1 VWKGRIIAAATALSV
16 LAACTPDAQDGGKT
30 DRLSAQRD
38 GKTDRL
44 TAARATPET
53 LPQLTPWMTVMMR
66 FDSMT
71 RVGSASEE
79 LEKRLLDVVHRPALA
94 SLETGDASPRDVVS
108 AAKPEHDNLAVRV
121 ARKLGDKIA
130 RAFAGRASF
139 YSSGARVASG
149 DIFIP
154 EALTAAHK
162 TLPFG
167 TRLRVTDAKTGRS
180 VVVIVNDRGP
190 FIGDRVLDLSLGAA
204 RVLGMTSRGVIQVHA
219 EVI

>member
-16 LAACTPDAQDGGKT
+16 LTACTPDAQDGGKA
-30 DRLSAQRD
+30 DRLV
-38 GKTDRL
+38 
-44 TAARATPET
+44 AARAAPQT

-71 RVGSASEE
+71 RSGSASEE

-94 SLETGDASPRDVVS
+94 RAETVVPGDASPRDVVS
-108 AAKPEHDNLAVRV
+108 AAAAKPQLENLAVRV
-121 ARKLGDKIA
+121 ARKLGDKLA

-190 FIGDRVLDLSLGAA
+190 YAGDRVLDLSLGAA

>member
-16 LAACTPDAQDGGKT
+16 LTACTPDAQDGGK
-30 DRLSAQRD
+30 A
-38 GKTDRL
+38 DRL
-44 TAARATPET
+44 TVAWIAPQT

-79 LEKRLLDVVHRPALA
+79 LEKRLLAMVHNPALA
-94 SLETGDASPRDVVS
+94 GADAVVQGDASARDVVG
-108 AAKPEHDNLAVRV
+108 AAGAKPQLDNLAVRV

>member
-1 VWKGRIIAAATALSV
+1 MWKGRIIAAATALSV
-16 LAACTPDAQDGGKT
+16 LAACTPDAQDGGK
-30 DRLSAQRD
+30 A
-38 GKTDRL
+38 DRL
-44 TAARATPET
+44 TVAWVAPRT

-79 LEKRLLDVVHRPALA
+79 LEKRLIAMVHNPALA
-94 SLETGDASPRDVVS
+94 GTDMVVQSDASARDVVS
-108 AAKPEHDNLAVRV
+108 AAAAKPDNLAVRV

>member
-1 VWKGRIIAAATALSV
+1 
-16 LAACTPDAQDGGKT
+16 
-30 DRLSAQRD
+30 
-38 GKTDRL
+38 
-44 TAARATPET
+44 
-53 LPQLTPWMTVMMR
+53 
-66 FDSMT
+66 
-71 RVGSASEE
+71 
-79 LEKRLLDVVHRPALA
+79 VHRPALA
-94 SLETGDASPRDVVS
+94 SGDTGVPFDASPHDVVDAA
-108 AAKPEHDNLAVRV
+108 AAKPHLDNLAVRV
-121 ARKLGDKIA
+121 ARKLGEKLG

-190 FIGDRVLDLSLGAA
+190 YAGDRVLDLSLGAA

>member
-16 LAACTPDAQDGGKT
+16 LTACTPDTQDGGKA
-30 DRLSAQRD
+30 DRLM
-38 GKTDRL
+38 
-44 TAARATPET
+44 AARAARET

-94 SLETGDASPRDVVS
+94 SIETGDASPRDVVS
-108 AAKPEHDNLAVRV
+108 PAAKPQHDNLAARV

>member
-1 VWKGRIIAAATALSV
+1 VWKGRIIAAATALWV
-16 LAACTPDAQDGGKT
+16 LAACTPEAQDGGK
-30 DRLSAQRD
+30 A
-38 GKTDRL
+38 DRL
-44 TAARATPET
+44 TVAWTAPHT

-66 FDSMT
+66 FDPMT

-79 LEKRLLDVVHRPALA
+79 LEKRLLDMVHNPALA
-94 SLETGDASPRDVVS
+94 GADTVVLGDVARDARGAA
-108 AAKPEHDNLAVRV
+108 AAKPQLDNLAVRV
-121 ARKLGDKIA
+121 ARKLSDKIA

-180 VVVIVNDRGP
+180 VVVTVNDRGP